1 MLLVATVILASC
13 FLTAKLWKRL
23 AKYVMD
29 LFTMRN
35 IIGPAQLPLV
45 GNAHQFE
52 YGGAAFYRQIM
63 EFGRQYQDHPM
74 FRIWVGIYPIVVLQ
88 KAKSVESILSSS
100 KHITKAFQYDFLH
113 TWLGTGLLTSAGEKW
128 HSRRKM
134 LTPAFHFSILQDFC
148 PVFSEQSRV
157 LLQVLDDQLN
167 ADGQAELDIFPYM
180 GRCALDIICE
190 TAMGCQVHAQTEQN
204 SEYVASV
211 ANMSEI
217 VMRRLKNPLYYSE
230 SLFARSRL
238 SAEQNACLGVMH
250 AFTTGVIAER
260 RADFAAMS
268 EEERRDQMAIRRRR
282 KRLTFLDLL
291 LFESETGAKLTDSD
305 IREEVD
311 TFMFEGHD
319 TTAAAMTWCLFLL
332 GRHPD
337 VQAEVHKEIDAIWEE
352 GRLSPEGH
360 LTSECLNQLSLLD
373 RCVKEAL
380 RIYPSVPF
388 FGREAAED
396 IKVDGYTITAGTTVL
411 ALATQLHRDPEYFP
425 EPEKFNPDRF
435 LPEAVRGRN
444 PYAYVPFSAGP
455 RNCIGAKFAQLEEKA
470 VLCWFLRHYD
480 VTSLQTEEEVD
491 PAGELILRPAHG
503 IRLRVQR
510 RNV

>member
-63 EFGRQYQDHPM
+63 ELGRQYQDHPM

-157 LLQVLDDQLN
+157 LLQV
-167 ADGQAELDIFPYM
+167 
-180 GRCALDIICE
+180 
-190 TAMGCQVHAQTEQN
+190 HAQTEQN
-204 SEYVASV
+204 SEYVTSV

-260 RADFAAMS
+260 RADFAAM
-268 EEERRDQMAIRRRR
+268 RRR

-396 IKVDGYTITAGTTVL
+396 IEVDGYTITAGTTVL